1 MTVELVAPS
10 RAHLASYVAALEAGW
25 SSDNIRG
32 LVATREQLAAIAA
45 DADAFVAGFSKEDPD
60 GRTIALM
67 DGAVVPRQWAF
78 TRWIWDGDFCGSIT
92 FRWRPGGSTLPDH
105 VPGHIGFAVVPWKRG
120 KGCATEALRLILPEA
135 RVRGLAYVELTAQE
149 DNLASRR
156 VIEANGGTFVR
167 RFEKSPHLG
176 GGETLLFRIDLTR

>member
-1 MTVELVAPS
+1 MPVALAAAS
-10 RAHLASYVAALEAGW
+10 RAHLPSYVAALEAGW
-25 SSDNIRG
+25 SPDNIRG

-45 DADAFVAGFSKEDPD
+45 DADAFVAGFSKEDPG
-60 GRTIALM
+60 GRTITLP

-78 TRWIWDGDFCGSIT
+78 TRWIWDGDFCGAIS

-120 KGCATEALRLILPEA
+120 QGCATQALRLILPEA
-135 RVRGLAYVELTAQE
+135 RARGLDCVELTAQE

-156 VIEANGGTFVR
+156 VIEANGGVFVKR
-167 RFEKSPHLG
+167 CEKSPHLG
-176 GGETLLFRIDLTR
+176 GGETLLFRIDLTS